1 MARSVRNVASISPT
15 KRANRGNE
23 ADSAR
28 SSKVALTCGARQAVE
43 LPQNSF
49 GWPSP
54 RELVQSGPA
63 RTRGTP
69 PKAPPPRI
77 LLLHRLNHGS
87 QIGELSP
94 KASNIG
100 VVCAR
105 RICKFT
111 VVTHLCEMR
120 PLCARVWRERP
131 LEIDLTTHGCRICQA
146 LPNLWLQRR
155 HLPSARQDVRE
166 AMDFGSQ
173 LPGIL
178 DCVRAQVHELVHVTE
193 ANSWGFGLQY
203 RPPR

>member
-1 MARSVRNVASISPT
+1 MT
-15 KRANRGNE
+15 KRH
-23 ADSAR
+23 
-28 SSKVALTCGARQAVE
+28 SSE
-43 LPQNSF
+43 
-49 GWPSP
+49 SP
-54 RELVQSGPA
+54 ASENFP
-63 RTRGTP
+63 
-69 PKAPPPRI
+69 
-77 LLLHRLNHGS
+77 LHRLNHGS

-131 LEIDLTTHGCRICQA
+131 LQNDLATHGRRICQA
-146 LPNLWLQRR
+146 LANLWLQRR

-173 LPGIL
+173 LPG
-178 DCVRAQVHELVHVTE
+178 
-193 ANSWGFGLQY
+193 
-203 RPPR
+203 